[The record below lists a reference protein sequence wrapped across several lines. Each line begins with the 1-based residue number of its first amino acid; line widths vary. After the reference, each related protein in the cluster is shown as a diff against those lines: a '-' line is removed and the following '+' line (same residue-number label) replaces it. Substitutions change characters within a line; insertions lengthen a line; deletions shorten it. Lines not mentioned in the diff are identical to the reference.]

1 MTGGIVTDT
10 RIVSKTIEID
20 IVEDRGKDRHCIITP
35 LSAAARCIEEGDSVF
50 FNEKN
55 LFWSPRSRCW
65 RDYRLDKI
73 GEKEL
78 PKSKPAPE
86 FVSKG
91 ANSKKEDE

>member
-1 MTGGIVTDT
+1 MTGGIVTET
-10 RIVSKTIEID
+10 QIVSDTIEIY
-20 IVEDRGKDRHCIITP
+20 IVEDRGKDRHCVITP
-35 LSAAARCIEEGDSVF
+35 LSAPARCIEEGDSVF

-65 RDYRLDKI
+65 RDFRLDKI

-78 PKSKPAPE
+78 PKSKPTPE